1 MDSIQQ
7 LIELAE
13 KKIERDKKGTWSK
26 GSITYFQAMFDEL
39 EEVKIEMNSGR
50 CCYLEDELGDILWV
64 YLCLLKNLES
74 ENEIDAERVFR
85 RAQQKYNERLS
96 AINSGRSWSE
106 VKERQK
112 SLLAQEHLINSQ
124 QL

>member
-26 GSITYFQAMFDEL
+26 GSTTYFRAMFDEL
-39 EEVKIEMNSGR
+39 EEVNTEMDSGR
-50 CCYLEDELGDILWV
+50 SCYLEDELGDILWV

-74 ENEIDAERVFR
+74 DNKINAERVFR
-85 RAQQKYNERLS
+85 RAQQKYSERLS
-96 AINSGRSWSE
+96 AINSGSSWSE

-112 SLLAQEHLINSQ
+112 ALLAQEHLINS
-124 QL
+124 